1 VRHRIEVT
9 CMSTPQTLPRAMLA
23 FLVVGLLVPSTPS
36 QAQSGCGP
44 LSIPGQFGPY
54 DYRKHPDKVATVE
67 PFHFTPQVEALIKS
81 INGKLGGDI
90 GYTLQRIPNHHR
102 ALSSLIRLGERE
114 RRDKPDGEDWSVECR
129 LERAIRFAPDDLIVR
144 LLYADFLRR
153 QKRPEDSERVLQWV
167 EHQPDLSPFT
177 VANIGLV
184 YLELGNVPKATELAQ
199 QACSLGLPR
208 SVLYSQL
215 AAKGAF
221 TANDDCKVKE

>member
-1 VRHRIEVT
+1 MPMFLTV
-9 CMSTPQTLPRAMLA
+9 PRAVLA
-23 FLVVGLLVPSTPS
+23 ILLAGALLSHAPSRAQPS
-36 QAQSGCGP
+36 CGP
-44 LSIPGQFGPY
+44 LAIPGQFGPY

-67 PFHFTPQVEALIKS
+67 PFHFTPQVEALLKS

-144 LLYADFLRR
+144 MLYADFLRR
-153 QKRPEDSERVLQWV
+153 QRRPDESERVLQWV
-167 EHQPDLSPFT
+167 ERQPDLSAFT
-177 VANIGLV
+177 VANVGLI
-184 YLELGNVPKATELAQ
+184 YLELGNVPKASQLAK
-199 QACSLGLPR
+199 QACEMGLLR

-215 AAKGAF
+215 VAKGAF
-221 TANDDCKVKE
+221 SATEECKAKE